1 MISDERWKQRFQNFE
16 KALAV
21 FQARCADV
29 QENPPSSKYY
39 ETCRMAL
46 VQAFEIII
54 ELSWKTL
61 KDYLEA
67 QGYTEIRNGKNAFRQ
82 AFQDGLIVDGE
93 LWLKAL
99 DIRNI
104 TSHTYDMS
112 MLDGVIN
119 FLTTTLLPNLLALQ
133 ESLQHELKKTEL

>member
-1 MISDERWKQRFQNFE
+1 MDLYDTSMRWKQRFQNFE

-29 QENPPSSKYY
+29 RENPASSKYY

-54 ELSWKTL
+54 ELSWKTV

-67 QGYTEIRNGKNAFRQ
+67 QGYTEVQNGKKAFRQ
-82 AFQDGLIVDGE
+82 SFQDGLIEDGS

-104 TSHTYDMS
+104 TSHTYDMR
-112 MLDGVIN
+112 MLDCTVD
-119 FLTTTLLPNLLALQ
+119 FLITSLLPHLKQLQ
-133 ESLQHELKKTEL
+133 ETLRNELKT

>member
-1 MISDERWKQRFQNFE
+1 MTNLRRWKQRFQNFE
-16 KALAV
+16 KALVV
-21 FQARCADV
+21 FQDRCTDV
-29 QENPPSSKYY
+29 GENPHGTKYY

-46 VQAFEIII
+46 IQAFEIIL

-67 QGYTEIRNGKNAFRQ
+67 QGYTEVQNGKRAIRQ
-82 AFQDGLIVDGE
+82 AFQDGLIDDGE

-104 TSHTYDMS
+104 TSHTYDMN
-112 MLDGVIN
+112 MLEDGIDFIIVSFQPALICLKN
-119 FLTTTLLPNLLALQ
+119 KLAA
-133 ESLQHELKKTEL
+133 ELDS